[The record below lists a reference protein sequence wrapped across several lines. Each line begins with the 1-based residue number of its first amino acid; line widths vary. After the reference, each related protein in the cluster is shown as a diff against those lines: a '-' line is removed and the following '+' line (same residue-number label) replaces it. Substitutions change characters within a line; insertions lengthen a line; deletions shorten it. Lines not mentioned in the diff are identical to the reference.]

1 MFGKVRE
8 LDVLAFLLTVFVKV
22 PVEVWSVFVA
32 GFALLAAV
40 LMPTGDKL
48 PLVVSSNAGEK

>member
-1 MFGKVRE
+1 MLGKIRK
-8 LDVLAFLLTVFVKV
+8 LDVLASLLPIFVKV

-48 PLVVSSNAGEK
+48 PLVVSGNAGDK